1 MLIDLSEILSIEG
14 KTQVVEAPVSMDFF
28 QSNWEASRLLK
39 KANLCDFSQYR

>member
-28 QSNWEASRLLK
+28 QSKLGSFRLLK

>member
-28 QSNWEASRLLK
+28 QSIQVRRLSK
-39 KANLCDFSQYR
+39 